1 MCFFKNHPP
10 TNIRVSDKI
19 ITYRT
24 HKKLKIFCCGKRW
37 TFPLAE
43 KKNSAQRK
51 ERQHMNTDELKK
63 RLPEYLEQIGEPL
76 NKNFVCLNPNHNDHN
91 PSMAYDSKHER
102 VKCFGCGASWD
113 LFDLIAVEEL
123 GASVSDD
130 GKPKYNFSVAKQTA
144 AKILG
149 VTLTGQ
155 KPQNTPLNQ
164 NKGISEQ
171 FKTKKGVIDRKQS
184 KTAQK
189 GLEEQI
195 TTNEQ
200 NRKIIERSQEILNR
214 EWIDNLSES
223 DKKLFEPLYEQGVQY
238 LKKRGISPQT
248 ASQWKIGY
256 LGSWTSPT
264 AIAHGLKPEKAN
276 KTPRL
281 IIPTGKNSYIARD
294 TRDDI
299 PQEQQKYRKMKEGS
313 AQFFNGKALKLGST
327 PVFVVEGEIDA
338 LSILEAGCPAVAL
351 GSVALVSKLAQQV
364 KKIKESQKNYH
375 PNLLLA
381 LDNDKSGQLAQ
392 QKLIAMLQK
401 LNVEY
406 HPVQIARGYKDA
418 NEALVNNREQ
428 FIEDV
433 QSTYQHPDNRLQ
445 NWIDYFNGG
454 RQKAIKT
461 GFKGIDKAMDGGLY
475 EGLYGLG
482 AISSLGK
489 TTLAL
494 QIADNI
500 AYDGETP
507 VMYFALEMGWQEM
520 TSKSISR
527 LTAINEARKTGEI
540 NGDLAQTTR
549 SLQQG
554 LWKQRYNKAQQQNL
568 QDAISEYATYA
579 DNIIYRDGQQHR
591 PSAQDVANMVDSYI
605 ARTGKKPVVIV
616 DYLQILAPVDPR
628 ATDKSAVT
636 TSATLLKQ
644 IATRHHI
651 PVIMISSFNRST
663 YQSPA
668 SMESFKESGDIE
680 YSADVLLG
688 LQLKGVG
695 TDKFD
700 VNEAKREVPRDIE
713 LVVLKNRN
721 GQTGQTLS
729 LDYDPRFN
737 LFAERDYQAPK
748 AKPTSYQI
756 DDMNRLIKRG

>member
-1 MCFFKNHPP
+1 M
-10 TNIRVSDKI
+10 TS
-19 ITYRT
+19 
-24 HKKLKIFCCGKRW
+24 
-37 TFPLAE
+37 
-43 KKNSAQRK
+43 
-51 ERQHMNTDELKK
+51 TDELKK
-63 RLPEYLEQIGEPL
+63 RLPEYLQTLGEPL
-76 NKNFVCLNPNHNDHN
+76 NKNFVCLNPKHDDHN
-91 PSMAYDSKHER
+91 PSMAYDQQNNR
-102 VKCFGCGASWD
+102 VKCFGCGVSWD
-113 LFDLIAVEEL
+113 LFDLVAVEEL

-130 GKPKYNFSVAKQTA
+130 GKPKYNFLTAKQTA

-155 KPQNTPLNQ
+155 KPQNTPSNQ

-171 FKTKKGVIDRKQS
+171 FKAQKGVIDRKQP

-189 GLEEQI
+189 ALGEQI
-195 TTNEQ
+195 KVNEQ
-200 NRKIIERSQEILNR
+200 NQKIVERSQEILNR
-214 EWIDNLSES
+214 EWIDSLSEA
-223 DKKLFEPLYEQGVQY
+223 DKKLFEPLYEAGVQY
-238 LKKRGISPQT
+238 LEKRGISLQT
-248 ASQWKIGY
+248 ARQWKIGY

-313 AQFFNGKALKLGST
+313 AQFFNGKTLKLSST

-364 KKIKESQKNYH
+364 KKIKESQKDYH

-381 LDNDKSGQLAQ
+381 LDNDKSGRLAQ
-392 QKLIAMLQK
+392 QKLIAMLQRI
-401 LNVEY
+401 NVEY

-445 NWIDYFNGG
+445 SWVDYFSGG
-454 RQKAIKT
+454 RQHAIST
-461 GFKGIDKAMDGGLY
+461 GFKNIDKALDGGLY

-500 AYDGETP
+500 AYGNETP
-507 VMYFALEMGWQEM
+507 VMYFALEMGWEEM
-520 TSKSISR
+520 TSKSLSR
-527 LTAINEARKTGEI
+527 LTAINEIRKTKLLEG
-540 NGDLAQTTR
+540 NLAQTTR

-554 LWKQRYNKAQQQNL
+554 RWKQRYNSKQYQNFK
-568 QDAISEYATYA
+568 DALNEYATYA
-579 DNIIYRDGQQHR
+579 NNIIYRDGQQHR
-591 PSAQDVANMVDSYI
+591 PSAEDVANMVDSYI

-695 TDKFD
+695 EDKFD
-700 VNEAKREVPRDIE
+700 VNEAKRKEPRDIE

-721 GQTGQTLS
+721 GQTGQTLDF
-729 LDYDPRFN
+729 DYDPRFN
-737 LFAERDYQAPK
+737 LFAEPKYKAPDE
-748 AKPTSYQI
+748 KPTNYQL
-756 DDMNRLIKRG
+756 DDENRLIDNSESF

>member
-1 MCFFKNHPP
+1 M
-10 TNIRVSDKI
+10 TS
-19 ITYRT
+19 
-24 HKKLKIFCCGKRW
+24 
-37 TFPLAE
+37 
-43 KKNSAQRK
+43 
-51 ERQHMNTDELKK
+51 TDELKK
-63 RLPEYLEQIGEPL
+63 RLPEYLQTLGKPL
-76 NKNFVCLNPNHNDHN
+76 NKNFVCLNPKHDDHN
-91 PSMAYDSKHER
+91 PSMAYDQQNNR
-102 VKCFGCGASWD
+102 VKCFGCGVSWD
-113 LFDLIAVEEL
+113 LFDLVAVEEL

-130 GKPKYNFSVAKQTA
+130 GKPKYNFLTAKQTA

-155 KPQNTPLNQ
+155 KPQNTPSNQ

-171 FKTKKGVIDRKQS
+171 FKAQKGVIDRKQP

-189 GLEEQI
+189 ALGEQI
-195 TTNEQ
+195 KVNEQ
-200 NRKIIERSQEILNR
+200 NQKIVERSQEILNR
-214 EWIDNLSES
+214 EWIDSLSEA
-223 DKKLFEPLYEQGVQY
+223 DKKLFEPLYEAGVQY
-238 LKKRGISPQT
+238 LEKRGISLQT
-248 ASQWKIGY
+248 ARQWKIGY

-313 AQFFNGKALKLGST
+313 AQFFNGKTLKLSST

-364 KKIKESQKNYH
+364 KKIKESQKDYH

-381 LDNDKSGQLAQ
+381 LDNDKSGRLAQ
-392 QKLIAMLQK
+392 QKLIAMLQRI
-401 LNVEY
+401 NVEY

-445 NWIDYFNGG
+445 SWVDYFSGG
-454 RQKAIKT
+454 RQHAIST
-461 GFKGIDKAMDGGLY
+461 GFKNIDKALDGGLY

-500 AYDGETP
+500 AYGNETP
-507 VMYFALEMGWQEM
+507 VMYFALEMGWEEM
-520 TSKSISR
+520 TSKSLSR
-527 LTAINEARKTGEI
+527 LTAINEIRKTKLLEG
-540 NGDLAQTTR
+540 NLAQTTR

-554 LWKQRYNKAQQQNL
+554 RWKQRYNSKQYQNFK
-568 QDAISEYATYA
+568 DALNEYATYA
-579 DNIIYRDGQQHR
+579 NNIIYRDGQQHR
-591 PSAQDVANMVDSYI
+591 PSAEDVANMVDSYI

-695 TDKFD
+695 EDKFD
-700 VNEAKREVPRDIE
+700 VNEAKRKEPRDIE

-721 GQTGQTLS
+721 GQTGQTLDF
-729 LDYDPRFN
+729 DYDPRFN
-737 LFAERDYQAPK
+737 LFAEPKYKAPDE
-748 AKPTSYQI
+748 KPTNYQL
-756 DDMNRLIKRG
+756 DDENRLIDNSESF

>member
-1 MCFFKNHPP
+1 M
-10 TNIRVSDKI
+10 TS
-19 ITYRT
+19 
-24 HKKLKIFCCGKRW
+24 
-37 TFPLAE
+37 
-43 KKNSAQRK
+43 
-51 ERQHMNTDELKK
+51 TDELKK
-63 RLPEYLEQIGEPL
+63 RLPEYLQTLGEPL
-76 NKNFVCLNPNHNDHN
+76 NKNFVCLNPKHDDHN
-91 PSMAYDSKHER
+91 PSMAYDQQNSR
-102 VKCFGCGASWD
+102 VKCFGCGVSWD
-113 LFDLIAVEEL
+113 LFDLVAVEEL

-130 GKPKYNFSVAKQTA
+130 GKPKYNFLTAKQTA

-171 FKTKKGVIDRKQS
+171 FKARKGVIDRKQP

-189 GLEEQI
+189 ALGEQI
-195 TTNEQ
+195 KVNEQ
-200 NRKIIERSQEILNR
+200 NQKIIERSQEILNR
-214 EWIDNLSES
+214 EWIDSLSEA
-223 DKKLFEPLYEQGVQY
+223 DKKLFEPLYEAGVQY
-238 LKKRGISPQT
+238 LEKRGISLQT
-248 ASQWKIGY
+248 ARQWKIGY

-313 AQFFNGKALKLGST
+313 AQFFNGKALKLSST

-364 KKIKESQKNYH
+364 KKIKESQKDYH

-381 LDNDKSGQLAQ
+381 LDNDKSGRLAQ
-392 QKLIAMLQK
+392 QKLIAMLQRI
-401 LNVEY
+401 NVEY

-445 NWIDYFNGG
+445 SWVDYFSGG
-454 RQKAIKT
+454 RQHAIST
-461 GFKGIDKAMDGGLY
+461 GFKNIDKALDGGLY

-500 AYDGETP
+500 AYGNETP
-507 VMYFALEMGWQEM
+507 VMYFALEMGWEEM
-520 TSKSISR
+520 TSKSLSR
-527 LTAINEARKTGEI
+527 LTAINEIRKTKLLEG
-540 NGDLAQTTR
+540 NLAQTTR

-554 LWKQRYNKAQQQNL
+554 RWKQRYNSKQYQNFK
-568 QDAISEYATYA
+568 DALNEYATYA
-579 DNIIYRDGQQHR
+579 NNIIYRDGQQHR
-591 PSAQDVANMVDSYI
+591 PSAEDVANMVDSYI

-695 TDKFD
+695 EDKFD
-700 VNEAKREVPRDIE
+700 VNEAKRKEPRDIE

-721 GQTGQTLS
+721 GQTGQTLDF
-729 LDYDPRFN
+729 DYDPRFN
-737 LFAERDYQAPK
+737 LFAEPKYKAPDE
-748 AKPTSYQI
+748 KPTNYQL
-756 DDMNRLIKRG
+756 DDENRLIDNSESF

>member
-1 MCFFKNHPP
+1 M
-10 TNIRVSDKI
+10 TS
-19 ITYRT
+19 
-24 HKKLKIFCCGKRW
+24 
-37 TFPLAE
+37 
-43 KKNSAQRK
+43 
-51 ERQHMNTDELKK
+51 TDELKK
-63 RLPEYLEQIGEPL
+63 RLPEYLQTLGEPL
-76 NKNFVCLNPNHNDHN
+76 NKNFVCLNPKHDDHN
-91 PSMAYDSKHER
+91 PSMAYDQQNSR
-102 VKCFGCGASWD
+102 VKCFGCGVSWD
-113 LFDLIAVEEL
+113 LFDLVAVEEL

-130 GKPKYNFSVAKQTA
+130 GKPKYNFLTAKQTA

-171 FKTKKGVIDRKQS
+171 FKARKGVIDRKQP

-189 GLEEQI
+189 ALGEQI
-195 TTNEQ
+195 KANEQ
-200 NRKIIERSQEILNR
+200 NQKIIERSQEILNR
-214 EWIDNLSES
+214 EWIDSLSEA
-223 DKKLFEPLYEQGVQY
+223 DKKLFEPLYEAGVQY
-238 LKKRGISPQT
+238 LEKRGISLQT
-248 ASQWKIGY
+248 ARQWKIGY

-313 AQFFNGKALKLGST
+313 AQFFNGKALKLSST

-364 KKIKESQKNYH
+364 KKIKESQKDYH

-381 LDNDKSGQLAQ
+381 LDNDKSGRLAQ
-392 QKLIAMLQK
+392 QKLIAMLQRI
-401 LNVEY
+401 NVEY

-445 NWIDYFNGG
+445 SWVDYFSGG
-454 RQKAIKT
+454 RQHAIST
-461 GFKGIDKAMDGGLY
+461 GFKNIDKALDGGLY

-500 AYDGETP
+500 AYGNETP
-507 VMYFALEMGWQEM
+507 VMYFALEMGWEEM
-520 TSKSISR
+520 TSKSLSR
-527 LTAINEARKTGEI
+527 LTAINEIRKTKLLEG
-540 NGDLAQTTR
+540 NLAQTTR

-554 LWKQRYNKAQQQNL
+554 RWKQRYNSKQYQNFK
-568 QDAISEYATYA
+568 DALNEYATYA
-579 DNIIYRDGQQHR
+579 NNIIYRDGQQHR
-591 PSAQDVANMVDSYI
+591 PSAEDVANMVDSYI

-695 TDKFD
+695 EDKFD
-700 VNEAKREVPRDIE
+700 VNEAKRKEPRDIE

-721 GQTGQTLS
+721 GQTGQTLDF
-729 LDYDPRFN
+729 DYDPRFN
-737 LFAERDYQAPK
+737 LFAEPKYKAPDE
-748 AKPTSYQI
+748 KPTNYQL
-756 DDMNRLIKRG
+756 DDENRLIDNSESF